1 MLLCDLALVPPEIGV
16 HILNQ
21 LLPEDSR
28 QMLTKLEIFDR
39 EKAPIQLEALGWLYA
54 RLYGRILVVYIDT
67 GNLHNHES
75 NCDFAATPTEMLLLS
90 KDRLFLKTIPKKL
103 EFKIT
108 RDMREHT
115 QFQHSL
121 STFVEMIL
129 ASWADKY
136 FGAVPEIKFHLNG
149 ECTLAVSPT
158 LMLVAILNV
167 LANLTLLT
175 HCNMSFLS
183 ITRTHIGQMF
193 PHKWQGVF
201 RHFASVKHLILDHNA
216 ISLATPNLPE
226 FTGHNVKWP
235 HSLES
240 LSLAG
245 NDLQTV
251 SSTYLSELPN
261 SLKRLSFSGNK
272 IANFASNDATFL
284 LATALPNLTEL
295 DLSENPYLSYL
306 DARILGGSRNCT
318 LTVNLKGCRLVGQCM
333 ESLQEQARQAH
344 AVILF

>member
-1 MLLCDLALVPPEIGV
+1 MSLCDLASVPPEIGV
-16 HILNQ
+16 HILTQ
-21 LLPEDSR
+21 LSPEDSR
-28 QMLTKLEIFDR
+28 QMLTKLEIFER
-39 EKAPIQLEALGWLYA
+39 GKAPVQSEALGWLYA
-54 RLYGRILVVYIDT
+54 RLYGRNSVIYIDT
-67 GNLHNHES
+67 GNLHNHVLT
-75 NCDFAATPTEMLLLS
+75 CDFAAPPKEMLVLS

-103 EFKIT
+103 EFQIS

-121 STFVEMIL
+121 STFVEMIS
-129 ASWADKY
+129 AGWAGKY
-136 FGAVPEIKFHLNG
+136 FGAVPDIIFHLNG
-149 ECTLAVSPT
+149 ECTSAVSPT
-158 LMLVAILNV
+158 SMSVAILNV

-175 HCNMSFLS
+175 HCNMSSLS

-201 RHFASVKHLILDHNA
+201 RHFASVKHLVLDHNA
-216 ISLATPNLPE
+216 ISSATPNLPE

-245 NDLQTV
+245 NYLQTV
-251 SSTYLSELPN
+251 SSTYLSELPK

-284 LATALPNLTEL
+284 LATALPNLAEL

-306 DARILGGSRNCT
+306 DARILGGPRNCT